1 MVTTDSSGYSVSG
14 ASPESLAAY
23 EKAAR
28 ELRCLIGDPVGSV
41 QAAIETSPAMPMAH
55 ALNAW
60 LHLLGTEP
68 GGLPVARASLRAAAV
83 ESASD
88 RERGHLRAIKLL
100 TEGRWREAGRVLEDV
115 TAAYP
120 LDALALQAGHQIDF
134 FTGDSRM
141 SRDRIARALPAWSP
155 SVPGY
160 HAVLGMYAF
169 GLEEC
174 GEYARA
180 EETGRRC
187 VELERR
193 DGWGWH
199 AVTHV
204 LEMQNRPAEGIRWLR
219 ADTGAWTNESF
230 FAVHNWWH
238 LALFY
243 LEQGDVDEVLGLLD
257 GPIFGGRSQVV
268 LEMIDVSALLWRLA
282 LRGVDVSDRWDAIA
296 GNWAPVAG
304 TGSYAFNEFHAMM
317 AFVGSGRE
325 REQKA
330 VINSLRAAA
339 TGVGD
344 PAAFAREVGLDAALA
359 IQAFGHGRY
368 AETVELLRPL
378 RSYAHRFGG
387 SHAQRDLIDLTLIE
401 AAVRSHQKGLASALA
416 AERLARRGAGQRAGR
431 SAQVAFAVRQEPEI
445 CM

>member
-1 MVTTDSSGYSVSG
+1 MVTKDSAGYSVSG
-14 ASPESLAAY
+14 ANPDSLAAY

-28 ELRCLIGDPVGSV
+28 EMRCLIGDPVGSI
-41 QAAIETSPAMPMAH
+41 QAALETSPAMPMAH

-68 GGLPVARASLRAAAV
+68 GGLPVARASLRAAKAV
-83 ESASD
+83 WADD
-88 RERGHLRAIKLL
+88 RERGHLRAIQLL
-100 TEGRWREAGRVLEDV
+100 TDGRWREAGRVLEDV

-141 SRDRIARALPAWSP
+141 LRDRIARALPAWSP
-155 SVPGY
+155 SVAGY

-174 GEYARA
+174 GEYGRA
-180 EETGRRC
+180 EEAGRRC

-204 LEMQNRPAEGIRWLR
+204 LEMQHRPAEGIKWLR

-243 LEQGDVDEVLGLLD
+243 LEQGDVDEVLRLVD
-257 GPIFGGRSQVV
+257 GPIFGARSKIV
-268 LEMIDVSALLWRLA
+268 LEMIDVSALLWRLV
-282 LRGVDVSDRWDAIA
+282 LRGVDVGDRWDAVA
-296 GNWAPVAG
+296 DNWAPVAG

-317 AFVGSGRE
+317 AFVGSGRRE

-359 IQAFGHGRY
+359 IQAFGQGRY
-368 AETVELLRPL
+368 AETVQLLRPV
-378 RSYAHRFGG
+378 RSYSHRFGG

-401 AAVRSHQKGLASALA
+401 AAVRSHRKELASALT
-416 AERLARRGAGQRAGR
+416 AERLARRGAGQHRGLL
-431 SAQVAFAVRQEPEI
+431 VAL
-445 CM
+445 